1 MELFRSHILICG
13 GTGCTSS
20 GSAQLLK
27 RSEELLEQNGL
38 TKEIK
43 LVHTGCFGL
52 CEAGPVVIVYPEGAF
67 YSRVTPEDIPE
78 VVAEHLVKGRIVTR
92 LLYDETVQTDCRRQK
107 TGGRTMDVEKIDR
120 INALAHKAKSVGLT
134 EEEKKER
141 ELLRKEYI
149 ASVRMNLRAQ
159 LDNVDVQQE
168 DGTIINL
175 GEKYGIKKRH

>member
-1 MELFRSHILICG
+1 ME
-13 GTGCTSS
+13 
-20 GSAQLLK
+20 
-27 RSEELLEQNGL
+27 
-38 TKEIK
+38 
-43 LVHTGCFGL
+43 
-52 CEAGPVVIVYPEGAF
+52 
-67 YSRVTPEDIPE
+67 
-78 VVAEHLVKGRIVTR
+78 
-92 LLYDETVQTDCRRQK
+92 
-107 TGGRTMDVEKIDR
+107 VEKIDR
-120 INALAHKAKSVGLT
+120 INALAHKAQNVGLT

>member
-1 MELFRSHILICG
+1 
-13 GTGCTSS
+13 
-20 GSAQLLK
+20 
-27 RSEELLEQNGL
+27 
-38 TKEIK
+38 
-43 LVHTGCFGL
+43 
-52 CEAGPVVIVYPEGAF
+52 
-67 YSRVTPEDIPE
+67 
-78 VVAEHLVKGRIVTR
+78 
-92 LLYDETVQTDCRRQK
+92 
-107 TGGRTMDVEKIDR
+107 MDVDKYVR
-120 INALAHKAKSVGLT
+120 FNALALKAKSVCLT

>member
-1 MELFRSHILICG
+1 ME
-13 GTGCTSS
+13 
-20 GSAQLLK
+20 
-27 RSEELLEQNGL
+27 
-38 TKEIK
+38 
-43 LVHTGCFGL
+43 
-52 CEAGPVVIVYPEGAF
+52 
-67 YSRVTPEDIPE
+67 
-78 VVAEHLVKGRIVTR
+78 
-92 LLYDETVQTDCRRQK
+92 
-107 TGGRTMDVEKIDR
+107 VEKIDR
-120 INALAHKAKSVGLT
+120 INALALKAKSVGLT

>member
-1 MELFRSHILICG
+1 ME
-13 GTGCTSS
+13 
-20 GSAQLLK
+20 
-27 RSEELLEQNGL
+27 
-38 TKEIK
+38 
-43 LVHTGCFGL
+43 
-52 CEAGPVVIVYPEGAF
+52 
-67 YSRVTPEDIPE
+67 
-78 VVAEHLVKGRIVTR
+78 
-92 LLYDETVQTDCRRQK
+92 
-107 TGGRTMDVEKIDR
+107 VEKIDR
-120 INALAHKAKSVGLT
+120 INALAHKAKSVELT

>member
-1 MELFRSHILICG
+1 MPNDIHRVN
-13 GTGCTSS
+13 
-20 GSAQLLK
+20 GSVYRQTAADKKQE
-27 RSEELLEQNGL
+27 EELW
-38 TKEIK
+38 K
-43 LVHTGCFGL
+43 L
-52 CEAGPVVIVYPEGAF
+52 
-67 YSRVTPEDIPE
+67 R
-78 VVAEHLVKGRIVTR
+78 
-92 LLYDETVQTDCRRQK
+92 
-107 TGGRTMDVEKIDR
+107 IDR

>member
-1 MELFRSHILICG
+1 ME
-13 GTGCTSS
+13 
-20 GSAQLLK
+20 
-27 RSEELLEQNGL
+27 
-38 TKEIK
+38 
-43 LVHTGCFGL
+43 
-52 CEAGPVVIVYPEGAF
+52 
-67 YSRVTPEDIPE
+67 
-78 VVAEHLVKGRIVTR
+78 
-92 LLYDETVQTDCRRQK
+92 
-107 TGGRTMDVEKIDR
+107 VEKIDR
-120 INALAHKAKSVGLT
+120 INALAHKAKSVGLN

>member
-1 MELFRSHILICG
+1 ME
-13 GTGCTSS
+13 
-20 GSAQLLK
+20 
-27 RSEELLEQNGL
+27 
-38 TKEIK
+38 
-43 LVHTGCFGL
+43 
-52 CEAGPVVIVYPEGAF
+52 
-67 YSRVTPEDIPE
+67 
-78 VVAEHLVKGRIVTR
+78 
-92 LLYDETVQTDCRRQK
+92 
-107 TGGRTMDVEKIDR
+107 VEKIDR
-120 INALAHKAKSVGLT
+120 INALAHKEKSVGLT

>member
-1 MELFRSHILICG
+1 MEF
-13 GTGCTSS
+13 
-20 GSAQLLK
+20 
-27 RSEELLEQNGL
+27 
-38 TKEIK
+38 
-43 LVHTGCFGL
+43 
-52 CEAGPVVIVYPEGAF
+52 
-67 YSRVTPEDIPE
+67 D
-78 VVAEHLVKGRIVTR
+78 
-92 LLYDETVQTDCRRQK
+92 
-107 TGGRTMDVEKIDR
+107 KIDR
-120 INALAHKAKSVGLT
+120 INALANKAKSVGLT

>member
-1 MELFRSHILICG
+1 MKKRGKIVCSVLVIILATFG
-13 GTGCTSS
+13 GM
-20 GSAQLLK
+20 
-27 RSEELLEQNGL
+27 
-38 TKEIK
+38 
-43 LVHTGCFGL
+43 
-52 CEAGPVVIVYPEGAF
+52 F
-67 YSRVTPEDIPE
+67 Y
-78 VVAEHLVKGRIVTR
+78 AW
-92 LLYDETVQTDCRRQK
+92 
-107 TGGRTMDVEKIDR
+107 
-120 INALAHKAKSVGLT
+120 AHKAKSVGLT

>member
-1 MELFRSHILICG
+1 MPNDIHRVN
-13 GTGCTSS
+13 
-20 GSAQLLK
+20 GS
-27 RSEELLEQNGL
+27 
-38 TKEIK
+38 
-43 LVHTGCFGL
+43 
-52 CEAGPVVIVYPEGAF
+52 VY
-67 YSRVTPEDIPE
+67 R
-78 VVAEHLVKGRIVTR
+78 
-92 LLYDETVQTDCRRQK
+92 QTAADK
-107 TGGRTMDVEKIDR
+107 
-120 INALAHKAKSVGLT
+120 NVGLT